1 MSEALPHHG
10 KVHLLAGQCCHI
22 LRKVGSLMQ
31 FSWSPLKRSFLTT
44 VPVIAALGIT
54 LAACGGSTPAT
65 TTGSTASTCTVGSN
79 TKFVKL
85 AKATGIKVGWSQNA
99 LDGAWRNAEEASIV
113 SAAKAAGDTLV
124 ATNANNSDDQQVQDI
139 QTLINDRPD
148 ILLVDPHT
156 EDAEVSAVLSARKNC
171 IPVIIV
177 DRDVNES
184 QATPGRD
191 FATFVGSDFQK
202 QGALAADALIEALGG
217 PSTKATIVEL
227 SGTTGSSPAILRGG
241 GFDGELASKAPG
253 IKIVAEQTAN
263 FDRAT
268 GQQVMSTLIAQHPD
282 IKGVFAHNDEMAIG
296 AITALKAAGK
306 KPGTDIKVVSIDGTK
321 DAINLVLAGEEYA
334 VVQSNP
340 RLGNLVFQTIGQ
352 YAQGADLPAW
362 VVQPD
367 KVFKLADGTAKAY
380 SPDAF

>member
-1 MSEALPHHG
+1 MLSYFTKG
-10 KVHLLAGQCCHI
+10 WF
-22 LRKVGSLMQ
+22 LMQ
-31 FSWSPLKRSFLTT
+31 FSWSPKRSLLTN
-44 VPVIAALGIT
+44 VPIIAALGIM
-54 LAACGGSTPAT
+54 LAACGGSGGGAT
-65 TTGSTASTCTVGSN
+65 TTASSCVAGSN
-79 TKFVKL
+79 TQFVKL
-85 AKATGIKVGWSQNA
+85 ANKTTGLKVGWSQNA
-99 LDGAWRNAEEASIV
+99 LDGAWRYAEEASMV
-113 SAAKAAGDTLV
+113 SQAKAHGDKLL

-139 QTLINDRPD
+139 EGLINDRPD
-148 ILLVDPHT
+148 VLLVDPHT
-156 EDAEVSAVLSARKNC
+156 EDAEVKALLDARKAC
-171 IPVIIV
+171 IPVIVV

-184 QATPGRD
+184 MATPGRD

-202 QGALAADALIEALGG
+202 QGVLAADALIEAMGG

-241 GFDGELASKAPG
+241 GFDGELTTKAPG

-263 FDRAT
+263 FARAT
-268 GQQVMSTLIAQHPD
+268 GQQVMSTLIQQYPN

-321 DAINLVLAGEEYA
+321 DAINLVLSGEEYA

-340 RLGNLVFQTIGQ
+340 RLGSLVFQTIDQ
-352 YAQGADLPAW
+352 YAKGENLPAW

-367 KVFKLADGTAKAY
+367 KVFKLADGSAQAY
-380 SPDAF
+380 LPDAF